1 LLYNGSKEG
10 ASVRYEIRAVFSML
24 AVVSLSW
31 GCKQTSREEAEPVR
45 PATPAATA
53 VPSAPPAETTPPPAE
68 SINIPAPVQPT
79 LPTPAPAGSAAAKK
93 AAPETVKGC
102 CAALRKE
109 SETAP
114 DKSLYTTAAATCDAI
129 DKLVAA
135 GTTKKA
141 AALTQLRA
149 SLKGGKL
156 PAGCD

>member
-1 LLYNGSKEG
+1 
-10 ASVRYEIRAVFSML
+10 ML
-24 AVVSLSW
+24 AVVSLVS
-31 GCKQTSREEAEPVR
+31 GCKQQSREEPEP
-45 PATPAATA
+45 PPAATPLATALPAAPA
-53 VPSAPPAETTPPPAE
+53 VPTAPAPAE
-68 SINIPAPVQPT
+68 SIVVPAPVQPNQPAA
-79 LPTPAPAGSAAAKK
+79 PTPAPAGSAAAKK
-93 AAPETVKGC
+93 AAPESVKGC

-109 SETAP
+109 SETAA
-114 DKSLYTTAAATCDAI
+114 DKGLYTTAAATCDAI